1 MSQTDS
7 DYVRLCLDGHPEM
20 FRQLVVRYEAP
31 LIRHLLGRLG
41 NLNEAAEAAQEAM
54 VRAYFALPKLRKTEC
69 FSSWLLGI
77 GNRVAKEMA
86 HASHRYANALAMK
99 SMFEKSEPDTGSD
112 KLRDAE
118 LSRAVADLPNTY
130 RDVIVLRFYGGQ
142 SCAEISAN
150 LGVSVGTI
158 TSRLSR
164 AYSLLRAT
172 LQTHA
177 VDQECES

>member
-1 MSQTDS
+1 MSRTDS

-20 FRQLVVRYEAP
+20 FRHLVVRYETP

-41 NLNEAAEAAQEAM
+41 NANEATEAAQEAM

-77 GNRVAKEMA
+77 GDRVAREMVRASRCRA
-86 HASHRYANALAMK
+86 HALAMR
-99 SMFEKSEPDTGSD
+99 STFEKSEPETGASMVRDT
-112 KLRDAE
+112 E
-118 LSRAVADLPNTY
+118 LSRAVADLPDTY

-164 AYSLLRAT
+164 AYSLLRAN
-172 LQTHA
+172 LQKHA
-177 VDQECES
+177 VDQEL

>member
-41 NLNEAAEAAQEAM
+41 NENEAAEAAQEAM
-54 VRAYFALPKLRKTEC
+54 VRAYFALPKLRKIES
-69 FSSWLLGI
+69 FASWLLGI
-77 GNRVAKEMA
+77 GDRVVREMI
-86 HASHRYANALAMK
+86 HARCRHARALTMK
-99 SMFEKSEPDTGSD
+99 SKLEKSAPDTGSSIVRD
-112 KLRDAE
+112 KE
-118 LSRAVADLPNTY
+118 LSRAVADLPETY

-172 LQTHA
+172 LQKYA
-177 VDQECES
+177 VDQEF